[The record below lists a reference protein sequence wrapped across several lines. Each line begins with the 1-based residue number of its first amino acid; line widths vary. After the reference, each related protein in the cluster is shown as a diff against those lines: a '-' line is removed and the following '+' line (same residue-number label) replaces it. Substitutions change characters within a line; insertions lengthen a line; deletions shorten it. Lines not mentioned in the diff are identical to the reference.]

1 MASRFEII
9 DEEYMEEFN
18 ENENTKKSM
27 EYWKKVFK
35 KWANERNFQANLAE
49 YESDVYNF
57 SHCSVT
63 LNIAGNEAVHKGTID
78 VRREYKHV
86 SIEESDSE

>member
-1 MASRFEII
+1 
-9 DEEYMEEFN
+9 
-18 ENENTKKSM
+18 M

-63 LNIAGNEAVHKGTID
+63 LNIAGNDAVHKGTID
-78 VRREYKHV
+78 VQYKHV